1 MGIHTADAI
10 VLRRYPYRETSVIV
24 SCLTDRYGKLKG
36 LVKGLRQQPSRRR
49 SAMEPMTVNR
59 IVFYDTHTSQ
69 IHLISQCEL
78 LSPLT
83 ALQHD
88 LETVHAAA
96 LCVDLTDTVIPLNEP
111 QPAVYRLLKSALER
125 LAVAGSDPAVIRTHF
140 IVRFLRLAGFQPQV
154 DECTG
159 CGSAVHQTGYWSA
172 QQGGLLCPQCL
183 HEDPKAEPVLHDMLE
198 TLERLSESDQ
208 PVALDAHALPGLR
221 RRLDEF
227 LRWRLDKPLKT
238 LAGWTPDSRRKSRVS
253 SLESEEHA
261 PTALDTH
268 T

>member
-1 MGIHTADAI
+1 MGIHTTDAI
-10 VLRRYPYRETSVIV
+10 VLRRYLYRETSVIV

-36 LVKGLRQQPSRRR
+36 LVKGLRQQPNRHR

-88 LETVHAAA
+88 LKTVNAAA

-111 QPAVYRLLKSALER
+111 QPAVYRLLKSTLER
-125 LAVAGSDPAVIRTHF
+125 LAVAGSDAAVIRTHF

-159 CGSAVHQTGYWSA
+159 CGAMVHQAGYWSA
-172 QQGGLLCPQCL
+172 RQGGLLCAACL
-183 HEDPKAEPVLHDMLE
+183 HHDPKAEPVLQSTLDMLE
-198 TLERLSESDQ
+198 QLSQSDQ
-208 PVALDAHALPGLR
+208 PIALEAHALPGLR

-227 LRWRLDKPLKT
+227 LRWRLDKPLRT
-238 LAGWTPDSRRKSRVS
+238 LA
-253 SLESEEHA
+253 A
-261 PTALDTH
+261 
-268 T
+268 

>member
-1 MGIHTADAI
+1 MGLYTTDAI
-10 VLRRYPYRETSVIV
+10 ILRRYPFRETSVIV
-24 SCLTDRYGKLKG
+24 SCLTEKYGKIKG
-36 LVKGLRQQPSRRR
+36 LVKGLRTQPNRHR

-78 LSPLT
+78 LSPLA

-88 LETVHAAA
+88 LETANVAA
-96 LCVDLTDTVIPLNEP
+96 LCVDLVDTVVPLNEP
-111 QPAVYRLLKSALER
+111 QPAVYRLLKATLER
-125 LAVAGSDPAVIRTHF
+125 LAIAGSDPSAIRTHF

-172 QQGGLLCPQCL
+172 RQGGLLCPQCL
-183 HEDPKAEPVLHDMLE
+183 HEDPKAEPVLHDTLDV
-198 TLERLSESDQ
+198 LERLSESDQ
-208 PVALDAHALPGLR
+208 PVALDADSLPGLR
-221 RRLDEF
+221 RRLEEF

-238 LAGWTPDSRRKSRVS
+238 LATS
-253 SLESEEHA
+253 
-261 PTALDTH
+261 
-268 T
+268 